1 MSRLKRLT
9 AIIMAPVL
17 GCTVLAAPGVAA
29 AAEETT
35 DLKMNCFIKQGPAK
49 SYSNDVNGAYSQAWV
64 WQLAEYDFSMSLT
77 ADAPA
82 TAVVGQPVT
91 YSIKSSQVKLS
102 NPIKWRSWWSMR
114 SLSFQD
120 LSQGRL
126 LINAPEGATNVSVT
140 GDNAKLNGNAVRVG
154 GDTDTDHISA
164 GSDAPNQIG
173 QLQSGGLA
181 GWAGSKNYTMD
192 FSGFDL
198 TFTPTQAGDLQPIL
212 PRTTLP
218 SDGKSGVAASQ
229 AMFTAFAHMKYNNK
243 EEGNYLFRCTPREP
257 VQLPKVHVVQV
268 GSVTLGAQPSTVVAG
283 EKVTYTATAHDTDG
297 NPVAGA
303 NATITIGGKAFNG
316 VTNDQ
321 GVFTQEFTTEQPGQ
335 LAATA
340 AVSDVTSAPVTVTVQ
355 KPAPVAKNIKLNVP
369 ETAKVGDDVT
379 VTAQVLDDENQPFDQ
394 DVVDL
399 TLGDAAPV
407 AMTKTQTGT
416 FEHTFKPETVGNL
429 AVKATAGTLTA
440 SGMIA
445 VSPKDS
451 EVVNELR
458 VLPETQTVTVGEQ
471 ATVTAKVIAKDNS
484 EMTGQPVTFTVGDKS
499 VPAVEKPA
507 GSYTFTM
514 TPEEVGQTEVVA
526 KLGDK
531 QASAT
536 IIAEAAET
544 VDRVTL
550 AIENTNDSSIITVNV
565 IGTKGHKLADTDVVV
580 HVGDQQISGKTD
592 EHGRFQHTIQRPK
605 QEVKVKAVAG
615 GKESVE
621 RTIVPVGSSTSEEPG
636 TSEDPETTTPTTKP
650 SEPSES
656 QGSSQ
661 SSDPDDSTNGSG
673 PGSER
678 TWKIIAAV
686 LGATFIGGLIYAIAR
701 YLRLTP

>member
-35 DLKMNCFIKQGPAK
+35 DLKMNCFIKHGPTK
-49 SYSNDVNGAYSQAWV
+49 SYSGDVNGAYSQAWV

-91 YSIKSSQVKLS
+91 YSVKSSQVKLS
-102 NPIKWRSWWSMR
+102 NPIRWRSWWSMR

-126 LINAPEGATNVSVT
+126 LVNAPEGVTNVSVT
-140 GDNAKLNGNAVRVG
+140 GDNAKLNGNVVRVG
-154 GDTDTDHISA
+154 GDTDTDHVSA
-164 GSDAPNQIG
+164 GSDAPDQIG

-181 GWAGSKNYTMD
+181 GQARSKNYTMD

-198 TFTPTQAGDLQPIL
+198 TFTPTQAGDLQPVL
-212 PRTTLP
+212 PHTNLP

-268 GSVTLGAQPSTVVAG
+268 ANVALGAQPSTVVAG
-283 EKVTYTATAHDTDG
+283 EKVTYTATAHDTEG
-297 NPVAGA
+297 NLVAGA
-303 NATITIGGKAFNG
+303 NVTITIGGKAFNG
-316 VTNDQ
+316 VTNDE

-335 LAATA
+335 LVATA
-340 AVSDVTSAPVTVTVQ
+340 AVGDVTSDPVTVTVQ

-379 VTAQVLDDENQPFDQ
+379 VTAQVLDDEGQPFDQ
-394 DVVDL
+394 DAMDL
-399 TLGDAAPV
+399 ALGDAAPV

-416 FEHTFKPETVGNL
+416 FEYTFKPETVGNL

-514 TPEEVGQTEVVA
+514 TPEAAGQTEVVA

-544 VDRVTL
+544 VDRVT
-550 AIENTNDSSIITVNV
+550 VNV
-565 IGTKGHKLADTDVVV
+565 LGTKGHKLADTDVVV

-621 RTIVPVGSSTSEEPG
+621 RTIVPAGSSTSEEPG
-636 TSEDPETTTPTTKP
+636 TSEEPETTTPTTKP

-656 QGSSQ
+656 QGSLQ

>member
-140 GDNAKLNGNAVRVG
+140 GDNAKLNGNVVRVG

-369 ETAKVGDDVT
+369 ETAKGGG
-379 VTAQVLDDENQPFDQ
+379 AARAPPPPAGCGHQPFDQ
-394 DVVDL
+394 DAVDL

-514 TPEEVGQTEVVA
+514 TPEAAGQTEVVA

>member
-91 YSIKSSQVKLS
+91 YSIKSSQVTLS

-140 GDNAKLNGNAVRVG
+140 GDNAKLNGNVVRVG

-181 GWAGSKNYTMD
+181 GRAGSKNYTMD

-268 GSVTLGAQPSTVVAG
+268 GSVTLKPQPSTVVAG

-340 AVSDVTSAPVTVTVQ
+340 AVGSVTSDPVTVTVQ
-355 KPAPVAKNIKLNVP
+355 KPAPVAKKITLAVP

-379 VTAQVLDDENQPFDQ
+379 VTAQVLDDEDQPFDQ
-394 DVVDL
+394 DAVDL
-399 TLGDAAPV
+399 TLGDAAPI
-407 AMTKTQTGT
+407 AMTKTQT
-416 FEHTFKPETVGNL
+416 
-429 AVKATAGTLTA
+429 GTLTA

-514 TPEEVGQTEVVA
+514 TPEAAGQTEVVA

-636 TSEDPETTTPTTKP
+636 TSEDPEPTTPTTKP

>member
-1 MSRLKRLT
+1 
-9 AIIMAPVL
+9 
-17 GCTVLAAPGVAA
+17 
-29 AAEETT
+29 
-35 DLKMNCFIKQGPAK
+35 
-49 SYSNDVNGAYSQAWV
+49 
-64 WQLAEYDFSMSLT
+64 
-77 ADAPA
+77 
-82 TAVVGQPVT
+82 
-91 YSIKSSQVKLS
+91 
-102 NPIKWRSWWSMR
+102 
-114 SLSFQD
+114 
-120 LSQGRL
+120 
-126 LINAPEGATNVSVT
+126 
-140 GDNAKLNGNAVRVG
+140 
-154 GDTDTDHISA
+154 
-164 GSDAPNQIG
+164 
-173 QLQSGGLA
+173 
-181 GWAGSKNYTMD
+181 
-192 FSGFDL
+192 
-198 TFTPTQAGDLQPIL
+198 
-212 PRTTLP
+212 
-218 SDGKSGVAASQ
+218 
-229 AMFTAFAHMKYNNK
+229 MKYNNK

-394 DVVDL
+394 DAVDL

-514 TPEEVGQTEVVA
+514 TPEAAGQTEVVA